1 MCKVKPAVSVK
12 DSSGLQSKEVV
23 NGMMLSNDL
32 PKDTFTI
39 CDMAMQ
45 VYVDNATE
53 TAWASRKDV
62 ADFYGV
68 NVQAIGKQVS
78 NILEDGELEPLAC
91 SIMEHTKNYGRREGF
106 TQNVK
111 LQMLNHE
118 MICSIGYR
126 LKEGKKSVE
135 FRKGVS
141 KIIKDYAVKGYAL
154 NEPVL
159 ENDASKANDC
169 LTNLI

>member
-1 MCKVKPAVSVK
+1 MK

-39 CDMAMQ
+39 GDMSME

-78 NILEDGELEPLAC
+78 NILEDGELEEAAC
-91 SIMEHTKNYGRREGF
+91 SMMEQTAKHSNSISG
-106 TQNVK
+106 TQIKKV
-111 LQMLNHE
+111 QMLNHE

-126 LKEGKKSVE
+126 LKDGKKAVE

-159 ENDASKANDC
+159 ENDASKAKDC